1 MFINRAKD
9 TLTLRIYRFNVSWSL
24 RNSKLSLQISNVE
37 AAELALVR
45 NQQMEQTQLKLR
57 YSETLRKTELT
68 YQ

>member
-45 NQQMEQTQLKLR
+45 NQQTEQTQLKLR
-57 YSETLRKTELT
+57 YLETLRKTELT